1 MTSHSYKEFIIMLLS
16 KCEVCDS
23 KISKFIKYQE
33 GGRLLSRL
41 EIKTLISK
49 IPLLVPLLF

>member
-1 MTSHSYKEFIIMLLS
+1 MLLS

-23 KISKFIKYQE
+23 KISKFIKDQE

-49 IPLLVPLLF
+49 IPLLIPLLF